1 MKFIAKLAYQ
11 PYKWFIAIPLIFLF
25 TLVLCSVCIV
35 TGILFNQDAANHVA
49 VLWAKL
55 CCAVVPIKVRIIG
68 TKNYDRKQAYV
79 IVSNHQSMIDI
90 PAIHAR
96 LGLNIKWIMKKELRN
111 IPVFGAAC
119 HHLGCISIDRSD
131 HAAAIQSIQNAKE
144 KLSRTASVL
153 FFAEGTRSRDG
164 RVMPFK
170 KGAFKFA
177 CDTNLP
183 VLPVTVK
190 NAVQL
195 LPSHSLDLIPG
206 TVELIIHPPIHPSEY
221 PKDRL
226 DQFIADT
233 RQTICNSLQG

>member
-1 MKFIAKLAYQ
+1 MNFIAKLAYQ
-11 PYKWFIAIPLIFLF
+11 PYKWFIAIPMIFLL
-25 TLVLCSVCIV
+25 TMVLCSTCII
-35 TGILFNQDAANHVA
+35 TGLLFGQDAANHVA

-55 CCAVVPIKVRIIG
+55 CCAVVPIRVKIIG
-68 TKNYDRKQAYV
+68 TRNYDRKQAYV

-96 LGLNIKWIMKKELRN
+96 LGLNIKWIMKKELRS

-119 HHLGCISIDRSD
+119 HYLGCISIDRAD
-131 HAAAIQSIQNAKE
+131 NAAAIQSIQSAKE
-144 KLSRTASVL
+144 RLSRTASPL

-177 CDTNLP
+177 CDTGLP

-190 NAVQL
+190 NAAKL

-206 TVELIIHPPIHPSEY
+206 TVELIIHPPVHPSQY

-233 RQTICNSLQG
+233 RQIICNSLQG